1 MAVEKKASTAKKAPK
16 KPAAKA
22 EKKVAGKKSVKS
34 TSLLIKVPQGGQV
47 IRTFHLTP
55 SLPVE
60 GHAGN
65 WLLVDPEKPF
75 QDIDSLRFSFSV
87 GSSDLEQQFER
98 AIIQIKIQQN
108 LLNNGI
114 WRFASDGVAV
124 NPIFND
130 VNHDVVVEITDAG
143 YSLLAQVQSIGNTP
157 EEIHFGYLASFTD
170 AVSGVVTVYESL
182 DPDVRV
188 GRP

>member
-1 MAVEKKASTAKKAPK
+1 MAVAKKASTEKAAPK
-16 KPAAKA
+16 KVAAKTTA
-22 EKKVAGKKSVKS
+22 AKKLVKS
-34 TSLLIKVPQGGQV
+34 TSLVIKVPQGGQV
-47 IRTFHLTP
+47 IRTFYLTP
-55 SLPVE
+55 SLPVD
-60 GHAGN
+60 GQAGN
-65 WLLVDPEKPF
+65 WLLVDPRKPT
-75 QDIDSLRFSFSV
+75 QDIDSMRFSFSV
-87 GSSDLEQQFER
+87 DSSSLEQQFER

-108 LLNNGI
+108 PDNNGI

-143 YSLLAQVQSIGNTP
+143 YTLLAQVQSIGNDP

-170 AVSGVVTVYESL
+170 GVSGAVNTYESL
-182 DPDVRV
+182 DPDVKV